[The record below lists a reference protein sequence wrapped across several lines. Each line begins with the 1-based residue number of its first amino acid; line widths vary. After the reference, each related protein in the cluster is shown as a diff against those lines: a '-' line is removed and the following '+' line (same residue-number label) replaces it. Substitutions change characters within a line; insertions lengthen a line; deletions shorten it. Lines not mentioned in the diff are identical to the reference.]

1 MKYMESIKTGEID
14 VGLKN
19 MTTQE
24 LIELSQEILIGEWK
38 LCGYTSTNF
47 DLYYDLLDDD
57 YILIETHKTPTG
69 GIELDVSFSYGD
81 VCYNEKKE
89 FNNREELV
97 SYLKKINNINL
108 EDIKEEMQGAMDNYC
123 SKLLK

>member
-1 MKYMESIKTGEID
+1 MNYVASIKTGEVSMEIR
-14 VGLKN
+14 N
-19 MTTQE
+19 MTIQD
-24 LIELSQEILIGEWK
+24 LIELSQETLIGEWE

-57 YILIETHKTPTG
+57 YILIETHKTPTD

-81 VCYNEKKE
+81 VCYSEKKE
-89 FNNREELV
+89 FNNKEELI
-97 SYLKKINNINL
+97 SHLKKLNSIDL
-108 EDIKEEMQGAMDNYC
+108 EDIKEEMQGAMNNYC